1 MIRKEI
7 FLLIVFITNI
17 IQGITGFAGT
27 VLAMPPSVIDIGFNT
42 AKPILNLLG
51 IFAGIYVVA
60 ISYRHIDKKEFL
72 KCMGVMAVG
81 IVAGIFLKSLFTGNA
96 GVLYKILGC
105 VVMLVGLS
113 GVYKTFFKK
122 DSVEKPHNPFV
133 SYLLLVSS
141 GVVHGMFVCGGPLL
155 VSYLTGKLKD
165 KQTFRATISAI
176 WIVLNSI
183 ILVSDVRDGYF
194 TRDTLTLAAAA
205 SVVLFLG
212 IAVGNILYKKM
223 SREVFMKITY
233 ILLVISGASLFIK

>member
-122 DSVEKPHNPFV
+122 DSIEKPHNPFV

>member
-7 FLLIVFITNI
+7 FLLIVFLTNI

-27 VLAMPPSVIDIGFNT
+27 VLAMPPSVIDVGFNT

-51 IFAGIYVVA
+51 ILAGIYVVA
-60 ISYRHIDKKEFL
+60 ISYKHIDKKEFF
-72 KCMGVMAVG
+72 KCMGVMVVG

-96 GVLYKILGC
+96 SLLYKILGC

-113 GVYKTFFKK
+113 CVYKTFFKK
-122 DSVEKPHNPFV
+122 TEAKKPHNPVV
-133 SYLLLVSS
+133 SYLLLISS

-194 TRDTLTLAAAA
+194 TRDTLILAAMA
-205 SVVLFLG
+205 SVVLFIG
-212 IAVGNILYKKM
+212 MAVGNLLYKKM
-223 SREVFMKITY
+223 SRELFMKITY
-233 ILLVISGASLFIK
+233 VLLVISGASLFVK